1 MSLYTLV
8 LPLLVL
14 VSITSASHFWGGTIS
29 FTPKGRNPDGSYRV
43 DFRYKHT
50 FDSCSQS
57 LYWGT
62 CRSGQCGSQ
71 TNLELGIIDDSNG
84 RYSYQYNWCQ
94 KEGVMTRSLW
104 SDRPFQ
110 LTANSCCWVSLRNSI
125 VYWDLP
131 ILVDLG
137 VRSDTNE
144 PNSSPHATMISFVR
158 VPQNCPRAY
167 NFIGCDPDGDKFRCG
182 TSRSLP
188 SGFHLDQNTCNLHY
202 TAWGST
208 GYYGFELY
216 VEDFPNQHISLTYSD
231 GTQSI
236 RGPLHAG
243 RRRRAPWGGWYNQT
257 STPPISTP
265 LATNH
270 YTPWLS
276 STTSTPSTTTTTTNP
291 TTPWWG
297 GWFQT
302 TIAPTTTASPT
313 TPWWGWYQTQRI
325 TTAPTTTASPTTPW
339 WGWYQTQRIT
349 TAPTT
354 TASPTT
360 PWWGWYQTQRITT
373 APTTTASP
381 TTPWWGWYQTQRITT
396 APTTTAS
403 PTTPLWWWYQTQRI
417 TSAPTPR
424 TTTTTTT
431 SPPAT
436 SNPWSH
442 YGTPLSRLPLQFV
455 VLVDVPAPSCSEGVY
470 LPKFLHPTPNNR
482 ERLHA
487 AINQELEI
495 RINAT
500 ASVSVVRDLIISGP
514 LNITKDRT
522 TSGEF
527 VLRWTPRTDDLGQH
541 FPICFIAESKLGANF
556 YQSEMRCVVVEVEHH
571 QFAPEANVICSE
583 NFMAIELETSISE
596 SITLHVDH
604 LRLNDPSCTLYSNG
618 THVFAN
624 MSLNTCGTTMEE
636 DDDSLFFKNE
646 IVSFDNQN
654 DVITRINQVEFQF
667 FCKYPKKSSV
677 TLEFDTHR
685 GPYVFI
691 QKGFGTFSYQFE
703 FFRSSQFQYRR
714 DPKSYPLEYGL
725 GERMY
730 MQIEGISS
738 VNNTELFVESCKASP
753 SDDPQAQTS
762 YSIIENGCKKD
773 ETVQFYSNHDNKV
786 QFGMKAFKFIG
797 WHDQVFITCSVILC
811 EAGNPNTRCSQG
823 CTNATAS
830 PAVHHHHRREA
841 PIQTTSHYVSQGP
854 VRLSRSADI
863 RDAPSTVINN
873 GLNMNLVVIAGCL
886 LIVSAMVCGAVIYT
900 KRPKIAYQPLPT
912 SDS

>member
-8 LPLLVL
+8 LPLLLL

-84 RYSYQYNWCQ
+84 RYSYQDNWCQ
-94 KEGVMTRSLW
+94 KEGVMTRSLR
-104 SDRPFQ
+104 SDKPFQ

-125 VYWDLP
+125 VFWDLP

-158 VPQNCPRAY
+158 VPQNCPLAY

-188 SGFHLDQNTCNLHY
+188 SGFHLDQNTCNLQY
-202 TAWGST
+202 TGWGST

-236 RGPLHAG
+236 RAPLHAG

-265 LATNH
+265 LTTNH

-291 TTPWWG
+291 TTPWLG
-297 GWFQT
+297 VWFQT

-313 TPWWGWYQTQRI
+313 TPWG
-325 TTAPTTTASPTTPW
+325 
-339 WGWYQTQRIT
+339 G
-349 TAPTT
+349 
-354 TASPTT
+354 
-360 PWWGWYQTQRITT
+360 
-373 APTTTASP
+373 
-381 TTPWWGWYQTQRITT
+381 
-396 APTTTAS
+396 
-403 PTTPLWWWYQTQRI
+403 WYQTQRI

-431 SPPAT
+431 TTSTPAT

-556 YQSEMRCVVVEVEHH
+556 YQSEMRCVVVEVELH

-596 SITLHVDH
+596 SIKLHVDH

-624 MSLNTCGTTMEE
+624 MSLNTCGTTIEE
-636 DDDSLFFKNE
+636 DDNSLFFKNE